1 MPYAYQIHKQ
11 DAAYFLTPSVVEL
24 AHAFMKNKH
33 KQILCDSL
41 NHCVDTKGLE
51 IFSYVI
57 MSSHM
62 HMMVRAK
69 NNNLS
74 DVIRDFK
81 KFSSRKLIETL
92 NSNPEIGSTQLL
104 EIYSTGGSNQ
114 KKKSAHQVWQYN
126 NHAEE
131 VYSPNFTLSKIRYI
145 HNNPVEAGL
154 VGRPE
159 EYYYSSARDYSG
171 IQGPVKVSLINLHNL
186 F

>member
-1 MPYAYQIHKQ
+1 
-11 DAAYFLTPSVVEL
+11 
-24 AHAFMKNKH
+24 
-33 KQILCDSL
+33 
-41 NHCVDTKGLE
+41 
-51 IFSYVI
+51 
-57 MSSHM
+57 M

-92 NSNPEIGSTQLL
+92 NSNQEIGNTQLL
-104 EIYSTGGSNQ
+104 EIFSTGGSNQ

-145 HNNPVEAGL
+145 PPNWNPIVEAGL
-154 VGRPE
+154 VGDLKSIITAVQE
-159 EYYYSSARDYSG
+159 IIQAL
-171 IQGPVKVSLINLHNL
+171 QGPVKVSLINLHNL